1 MVLCP
6 FVFLLTRFEIP
17 PLVLQPA
24 EVASAHWVPVSVL
37 LETRLR
43 TVERT
48 DVSDRLVVRR
58 GEVVKRVVRGLMGQM
73 VFSATRLVPSESVYC
88 SSAAGFLPDLGGDGG
103 WLSGI
108 WAGILGKGGRGGQER
123 SLVLWGLTC
132 GVVAD
137 LLEGIDPVA
146 TASLW
151 SWPTF
156 SHWDIRL
163 VVWLLTYRYR
173 AQRARDLQKASN
185 GSKAGQS
192 DESTV
197 ASVDGSTVASSA
209 TRPESTGAGLA
220 GAHLLDAYFE
230 RMRTAVIVA
239 FGLRFGA
246 GFLAV
251 LWLIRKY
258 RNRVNR

>member
-58 GEVVKRVVRGLMGQM
+58 GEVVKRVVRGLMGQT